1 MARDTAF
8 ENNVIQGV
16 ITTVVVVACVL
27 TIYPRGTQGTGL
39 TVVVLVLVNCLV
51 LATRFLPSG
60 AVPPDPLYGIYLLGA
75 GSSAAIMAVPH
86 SGAVSVFA
94 FVLSGQAGY
103 RLAMRRAITVAATTS
118 VLCAGVLLLHI
129 GPGYHSSEWYL
140 GALSGATVLV
150 GISNRSRHDAVRSAH
165 EAAAQAELVAQ
176 SRAREH
182 TLAERGRIA
191 RDVHDVLAHSLA
203 AVNLQL
209 EVADA
214 LMDAGDVAPAQ
225 QATRRA
231 QSLVRSG
238 LSEVQRAVTSIRE
251 DALPL
256 VETLRTMLA
265 STTGDT
271 GTLEVVGTVADLDVR
286 TSQTL
291 VRCAQEALTNAAKYA
306 PEGPVRSTVT
316 YVDTNDEAGTD
327 DGTDIRARARL
338 DVVNGPARSDARRPA
353 PTGGGMGLVGM
364 RERVALIGGSVRA
377 GPVVDGPDRGGWL
390 VSVTLAARAQPALHT
405 EGVGA

>member
-1 MARDTAF
+1 MRDTAF
-8 ENNVIQGV
+8 ENNVIQGA
-16 ITTVVVVACVL
+16 ITVVVVGSAVL
-27 TIYPRGTQGTGL
+27 TIYPRATHGAGL
-39 TVVVLVLVNCLV
+39 AVVVLVIVNCLV

-60 AVPPDPLYGIYLLGA
+60 TIPPDPLFGIYLLGA
-75 GSSAAIMAVPH
+75 GTSAAIMAVPH

-94 FVLSGQAGY
+94 FVLTGQAGY
-103 RLAMRRAITVAATTS
+103 RLAVRRAIIVAVVTS

-129 GPGYHSSEWYL
+129 GPGYHSSQWYL
-140 GALSGATVLV
+140 GALAGVTVLV
-150 GISNRSRHDAVRSAH
+150 GISNRSRHDAVESAH

-182 TLAERGRIA
+182 MLAERGRIA

-214 LMDAGDVAPAQ
+214 LLDTGDVAQAQ
-225 QATRRA
+225 QAARRA

-238 LSEVQRAVTSIRE
+238 LSEVQRAVTSIRT

-265 STTGDT
+265 TTT
-271 GTLEVVGTVADLDVR
+271 AQSGTLDVVGAVRDLDVR
-286 TSQTL
+286 STQTL

-306 PEGPVRSTVT
+306 PEATVRLTLAYGDST
-316 YVDTNDEAGTD
+316 DTSV
-327 DGTDIRARARL
+327 RL
-338 DVVNGPARSDARRPA
+338 DIVNGPGHFDLARPA
-353 PTGGGMGLVGM
+353 PSGGGMGLIGM
-364 RERVALIGGSVRA
+364 RERVALVGGAVRA
-377 GPVVDGPDRGGWL
+377 GPVTDGPQNGGWR
-390 VSVTLAARAQPALHT
+390 VTVVLTPGEVEQPDGGRAP
-405 EGVGA
+405 